1 MLSMSGFGSG
11 SASGSRCRY
20 KVECASVNRKG
31 LEIVVTLPRPLAS
44 LEPKVRQEAQQHLLR
59 GRLHILVTEEELHS
73 SNNLTTKIDLK
84 AALEAFEELQ
94 QLQRAL
100 KLTDSIKLETL
111 LHMPGVLSIN
121 TSEPSTLLEAWTP
134 LQEALQKALQ
144 SLRLMRIKEGKN
156 LVSDLKKRF
165 RLLEQLTKKIETRTP
180 HILAYRR
187 TQLQTRLKDLGVPV
201 SDQDPSLLREL
212 ILIAERSNIS
222 EELIRLQSH
231 LNQSR
236 EMLLKSTSQGRS
248 LDYLAQEMFREFN
261 TLANKAN
268 DAEVSHWV
276 VQSKSELDQIREQL
290 ANFE

>member
-44 LEPKVRQEAQQHLLR
+44 LEPKVRQEAQQHVLR
-59 GRLHILVTEEELHS
+59 GRLHILVTEEALHS
-73 SNNLTTKIDLK
+73 SKNFTTKIDLN
-84 AALEAFEELQ
+84 AGLEAFQELQ

-100 KLTDSIKLETL
+100 KLTDPIKLEAL
-111 LHMPGVLSIN
+111 LQIPGVLSMN

-134 LQEALQKALQ
+134 LQEALQKALH
-144 SLRLMRIKEGKN
+144 SLRTMRIKEGKN

-187 TQLQTRLKDLGVPV
+187 TQLQTRLKDLGAPV
-201 SDQDPSLLREL
+201 SEKDPSLLREL

-236 EMLLKSTSQGRS
+236 EMLLESTSTGRS

-261 TLANKAN
+261 TLSNKAN

>member
-20 KVECASVNRKG
+20 SVECASVNRKG
-31 LEIVVTLPRPLAS
+31 LEIVVTLPRHLSS
-44 LEPKVRQEAQQHLLR
+44 LEPKVREEVQQHLIR
-59 GRLHILVTEEELHS
+59 GRLHVLVTEEVLHAS
-73 SNNLTTKIDLK
+73 KDPITTIDRK
-84 AALEAFEELQ
+84 AALAAFQELQ
-94 QLQRAL
+94 HLQRSL
-100 KLTDSIKLETL
+100 KLTDSIRLETV
-111 LHMPGVLSIN
+111 LHMPGVLSMK
-121 TSEPSTLLEAWTP
+121 TSEPATIVEAWTP
-134 LQEALQKALQ
+134 LQKALQKALQ
-144 SLRLMRIKEGKN
+144 ALRSMRIKEGKN

-165 RLLEQLTKKIETRTP
+165 RLLEQLTKKIEVHTP

-187 TQLQTRLKDLGVPV
+187 TQLQTRLKDLGAPV
-201 SDQDPSLLREL
+201 SEKDPSLLREL

-231 LNQSR
+231 LNQSHG
-236 EMLLKSTSQGRS
+236 MLLESTSTGRS

-261 TLANKAN
+261 TLSNKAN